1 MLWWADKSNL
11 HQPNEIIITPW
22 YTQWYIFISI
32 YVLVQQ
38 TNMFPA
44 SSDDWESLL
53 VTRTGQSMM
62 KESQTSSSTATAYL
76 SFQNRDW
83 SKATHYNV
91 AGSYI
96 LNCRIS
102 IHFLAR
108 GAWQS
113 LRPPNYAHPVY
124 SHTVFR
130 TLNCLI
136 SCAAKSLQIVLF
148 TKTTL
153 FQIIIAQ
160 KIQKYYPIIFG
171 GHNKAVIIIT
181 IEHAIKALKPVFM
194 K

>member
-76 SFQNRDW
+76 SFQNWDW

-102 IHFLAR
+102 IHFL
-108 GAWQS
+108 
-113 LRPPNYAHPVY
+113 AHPVY

-171 GHNKAVIIIT
+171 GHNQAVIIIT
-181 IEHAIKALKPVFM
+181 IEHAIKTLKPLFS

>member
-44 SSDDWESLL
+44 SSDDWES
-53 VTRTGQSMM
+53 
-62 KESQTSSSTATAYL
+62 QTSSSTATAYL

-102 IHFLAR
+102 IHFL
-108 GAWQS
+108 
-113 LRPPNYAHPVY
+113 AHPVY

-171 GHNKAVIIIT
+171 GHNQAVIIIT
-181 IEHAIKALKPVFM
+181 IEHAIKTLKPLFS